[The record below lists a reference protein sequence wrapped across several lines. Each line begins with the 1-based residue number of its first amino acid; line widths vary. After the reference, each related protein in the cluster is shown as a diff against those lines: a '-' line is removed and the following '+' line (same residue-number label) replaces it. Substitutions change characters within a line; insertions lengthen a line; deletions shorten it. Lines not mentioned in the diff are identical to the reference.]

1 MPTLTTFIQHSIRS
15 PSPSN
20 QTRKIKG
27 IQIGKVEVKLSLFV
41 DEMILYIENPKDS
54 TKKLLELNEFDESYR
69 IQIVQTSVAFLYTNK
84 KLSERDIK
92 EAIPFTTA
100 SKRIKYLT
108 KEVKDLY
115 TENYETLVKEIEK
128 DTTNLQQ
135 GRHEY
140 TIGKG

>member
-69 IQIVQTSVAFLYTNK
+69 IQIVQTSVAFLYTNNE
-84 KLSERDIK
+84 LSGRDIK
-92 EAIPFTTA
+92 KI
-100 SKRIKYLT
+100 
-108 KEVKDLY
+108 
-115 TENYETLVKEIEK
+115 
-128 DTTNLQQ
+128 
-135 GRHEY
+135 GRAHV
-140 TIGKG
+140 